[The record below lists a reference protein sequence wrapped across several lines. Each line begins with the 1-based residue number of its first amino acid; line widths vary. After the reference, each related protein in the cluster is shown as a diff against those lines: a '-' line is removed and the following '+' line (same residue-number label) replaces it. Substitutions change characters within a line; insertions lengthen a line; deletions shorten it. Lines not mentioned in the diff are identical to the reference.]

1 MKTLK
6 NLAFSSIMILSLSS
20 FGLLNNADLLF
31 TESGIIAQDSTQ
43 HLRSEKKLASN
54 ISLKEVQEKDINKQE
69 QQEDKNEVS
78 IASQIGY
85 LVLIGIKSVLTF
97 VLKLFTL

>member
-31 TESGIIAQDSTQ
+31 TKSGIIAQDSTQ
-43 HLRSEKKLASN
+43 HLRTEKKLASN

>member
-31 TESGIIAQDSTQ
+31 TKSGIIAQDSTQ

>member
-1 MKTLK
+1 
-6 NLAFSSIMILSLSS
+6 MILSLSS

-31 TESGIIAQDSTQ
+31 TKSGIIAQDSTQ

>member
-6 NLAFSSIMILSLSS
+6 NLAISSIMILSLSS

-31 TESGIIAQDSTQ
+31 TKSGIIAQDSTQ

>member
-6 NLAFSSIMILSLSS
+6 NLTFSSIMILSLSS

-31 TESGIIAQDSTQ
+31 TKSGIIAQDSTQ
-43 HLRSEKKLASN
+43 HLRTEKKLASN

>member
-6 NLAFSSIMILSLSS
+6 NLAISSIMILSLSS

-31 TESGIIAQDSTQ
+31 TKSGIIAQDSTQ
-43 HLRSEKKLASN
+43 NLRSEKKLASN

>member
-6 NLAFSSIMILSLSS
+6 NLAISSIMILSLSS
-20 FGLLNNADLLF
+20 FVLLNNADLLF
-31 TESGIIAQDSTQ
+31 TKSGIIAQDSTQ

>member
-6 NLAFSSIMILSLSS
+6 NLTISSIMILSLSS

-31 TESGIIAQDSTQ
+31 TKSGIIAQDSTQ

>member
-6 NLAFSSIMILSLSS
+6 NLAISSIMILSLSS
-20 FGLLNNADLLF
+20 FALLNNADLLF
-31 TESGIIAQDSTQ
+31 TKSGIIAQDSTQ